1 MLIAVAIFCFANC
14 TYAQTAEVTPSHNKG
29 MKTTRAYAKP
39 AFLEKEVS
47 LSYLRPITYQGG
59 SEAIQEIINQHL
71 VYPELAREHAIEGS
85 VMLQFSIDTSG
96 KVSSIQVTEKVGFG
110 CDKEALRIAQF
121 LTNWIPAQTGPN
133 LMPSTIYLP
142 IRFGLR

>member
-1 MLIAVAIFCFANC
+1 MRTSILIAVVTICFANLLG
-14 TYAQTAEVTPSHNKG
+14 AQTAEVVNFTPK
-29 MKTTRAYAKP
+29 KDIAKP

-47 LSYLRPITYQGG
+47 LSYLRPVTYQGG
-59 SEAIQEIINQHL
+59 REAIQEIINQHL

-133 LMPSTIYLP
+133 LVPSTIYLP
-142 IRFGLR
+142 IQFGLR

>member
-1 MLIAVAIFCFANC
+1 MRTSILIAVVTICFANLLG
-14 TYAQTAEVTPSHNKG
+14 AQTAEVVNFTPK
-29 MKTTRAYAKP
+29 KDIAKP

-59 SEAIQEIINQHL
+59 REAIQEIINQHL

-121 LTNWIPAQTGPN
+121 LTSWIPAQTGPN
-133 LMPSTIYLP
+133 LVPSTIYLP
-142 IRFGLR
+142 IQFGLR